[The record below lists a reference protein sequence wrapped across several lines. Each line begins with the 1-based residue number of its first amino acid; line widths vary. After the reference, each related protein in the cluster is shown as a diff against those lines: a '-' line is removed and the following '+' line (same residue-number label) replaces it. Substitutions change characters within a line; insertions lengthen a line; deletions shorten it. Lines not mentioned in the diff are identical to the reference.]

1 MSREISTLKSGA
13 LSAGTRSTGFP
24 EKTCERAGGA
34 AIGFFPCSLWPPSSF
49 VGIISQPQPQPR
61 IIKRQQLH
69 HFLPAGRLR
78 EPRVRERAR
87 QEHAKRAAEGKK
99 RKRERES
106 RRFRKEE
113 GERGGGCSVR
123 KDVENGKQKKTEKK
137 KPTSDFD
144 PPPPPK
150 KKTQRP

>member
-106 RRFRKEE
+106 EIPKRRGR
-113 GERGGGCSVR
+113 ERRRLQRAKGR
-123 KDVENGKQKKTEKK
+123 RERKTEKNRK
-137 KPTSDFD
+137 EKTDLRLRPPTPS
-144 PPPPPK
+144 K